1 MLNYLVI
8 DFLIILFPLLFTF
21 YKKIAYYRNFK
32 PLFISIFIVGGF
44 YIVWDAVA
52 TYRGDWWFN
61 HEYVMDFELLGLPF
75 EEILF
80 FITVPYSCT
89 FIYESLQYFIK
100 DRELQVD
107 VRLFFIPSILF
118 IIAGIIFYDQYYT
131 VTVLFSCSLFFFIA
145 VILFPQMLR
154 SMIYWLYILIAFI
167 PFFII
172 NYLLTSIPIV
182 LYNSQ
187 AIWNVRIT
195 TIPAEDF
202 FYNFSLL
209 SFYLMV
215 YLFFKVKFQED
226 LKPSAGSP

>member
-1 MLNYLVI
+1 MLSYLAI
-8 DFLIILFPLLFTF
+8 DFLIVLFPLLFTF

-32 PLFISIFIVGGF
+32 PLFISIFIVGGC

-61 HEYVMDFELLGLPF
+61 HEYVMDFELLGLPL

-89 FIYESLQYFIK
+89 FIYEALQYFIK
-100 DRELQVD
+100 DRELLVD
-107 VRLFFIPSILF
+107 VTLFFIPSILF
-118 IIAGIIFYDQYYT
+118 IIAGVIFYDQYYT
-131 VTVLFSCSLFFFIA
+131 VTVLFSCSLFFSIA

-154 SMIYWLYILIAFI
+154 SGIYWLYILIAFI

-195 TIPAEDF
+195 TIPSEDF

-209 SFYLMV
+209 SFYLIV
-215 YLFFKVKFQED
+215 YLFFKARFQQD
-226 LKPSAGSP
+226 LKPSTASP

>member
-1 MLNYLVI
+1 
-8 DFLIILFPLLFTF
+8 
-21 YKKIAYYRNFK
+21 
-32 PLFISIFIVGGF
+32 VGGC

-61 HEYVMDFELLGLPF
+61 HEYVMDFELLGLPL

-80 FITVPYSCT
+80 FITVPYSCI
-89 FIYESLQYFIK
+89 FIYEALQYFIK
-100 DRELQVD
+100 DRELRID

-118 IIAGIIFYDQYYT
+118 IIAGAIFYDQYYT
-131 VTVLFSCSLFFFIA
+131 VTVLFSCGLFFFIA
-145 VILFPQMLR
+145 VILFPQILG

-195 TIPAEDF
+195 TIPSEDF

-209 SFYLMV
+209 SFYLIV
-215 YLFFKVKFQED
+215 YLFFKARFQED
-226 LKPSAGSP
+226 LKQSAVSP